1 MPLGVEADLETSNRD
16 NSTKG
21 LSVSGGDRPRD
32 SLQTVKSGE
41 RSPDNLRQL
50 GLGVDRPYPQTRDT
64 HPDQSGSQQEMTMFK
79 SVLFPVD
86 GSRESREAA
95 VVVADIVKTYQA
107 KLTILSVVE
116 PPEEGQPPS
125 ASNSP
130 EAIANL
136 LKSAQEVFAQQ
147 GIEAEAIER
156 QGKAAFT
163 ICDVA
168 DELEMDLIVM
178 GSRGTGLTDEGAAES
193 VTNLT
198 INLSPCAVLV
208 VP

>member
-1 MPLGVEADLETSNRD
+1 
-16 NSTKG
+16 
-21 LSVSGGDRPRD
+21 
-32 SLQTVKSGE
+32 
-41 RSPDNLRQL
+41 
-50 GLGVDRPYPQTRDT
+50 
-64 HPDQSGSQQEMTMFK
+64 MFK

-116 PPEEGQPPS
+116 PPAEGEAPS
-125 ASNSP
+125 PHNSP

-147 GIEAEAIER
+147 GMEVATIER
-156 QGKAAFT
+156 QGKPAFV

-168 DELEMDLIVM
+168 DEQDMDLIVM

-198 INLSPCAVLV
+198 INLSPCPVLV